1 MEERQAEAQRLRKDV
16 EWALRRALDPSDVV
30 PLLHRLAR
38 TAAPGSDESVFA
50 HRHLAELIATRH
62 PWRAALYARRV
73 TSERPDDDRAWAV
86 LALCQTLLGNYRY
99 AAASYQRALSCSPK
113 NPSYAHNLGHLLD
126 VALGRPSEALFW
138 LRTAAAAAPNHS
150 EIATSLAHALARA
163 GKIAEAKKVL
173 ARAMRRSAS
182 REQAALWR
190 WLEQG
195 APPGRA
201 QARSSP
207 FIAPLPGVVTA
218 AEPAPEALVAP
229 SRPQR
234 ARRAAPSSTRTPAS
248 REQRARV
255 RLLHAELDRGLEN
268 LPLGPRQ
275 RARARALAREVVLR
289 SLAPL
294 GTAAGPLVISS
305 VAAAIAY
312 AIVFVDH
319 VPLTQAEVA
328 APFRVSVARLRG
340 AFAQLRAK
348 LDLCPGDARYATP
361 RRR

>member
-1 MEERQAEAQRLRKDV
+1 
-16 EWALRRALDPSDVV
+16 V

-50 HRHLAELIATRH
+50 HRHLAELIAGRH

-73 TSERPDDDRAWAV
+73 VSERPDDDRAWAV

-99 AAASYQRALSCSPK
+99 AAASYQRALACAPK
-113 NPSYAHNLGHLLD
+113 NPWYAHNLGHLLD
-126 VALGRPSEALFW
+126 VALRRPNEALFW
-138 LRTAAAAAPNHS
+138 LKTAAAGAPNHS
-150 EIATSLAHALARA
+150 EIATSLAHALACA
-163 GKIAEAKKVL
+163 GKIGEAKKVL
-173 ARAMRRSAS
+173 ARAMKRSAS

-195 APPGRA
+195 APPGKT
-201 QARSSP
+201 QPSPRSSR
-207 FIAPLPGVVTA
+207 FVVPLSSDPWSTDA
-218 AEPAPEALVAP
+218 DSLEEQAQSVAP
-229 SRPQR
+229 SSRPRARPSQPSRGATTRAQR
-234 ARRAAPSSTRTPAS
+234 A
-248 REQRARV
+248 QV
-255 RLLHAELDRGLEN
+255 RILHGELDRGLEN

-289 SLAPL
+289 SLADVADPS
-294 GTAAGPLVISS
+294 GAPS

-340 AFAQLRAK
+340 AFARLRAK

-361 RRR
+361 RRP